1 MMEKFE
7 SQKKNSSCKKNAEH
21 YLLHFLLFHKNSKK
35 KKGKKNPQKI
45 LTSFVRDK
53 YLIDNT

>member
-7 SQKKNSSCKKNAEH
+7 SQKKILHAKKMQNIIYYIFYCFIKIA
-21 YLLHFLLFHKNSKK
+21 KK
-35 KKGKKNPQKI
+35 REKKTQKI

>member
-7 SQKKNSSCKKNAEH
+7 SQKKILHAKKMQNIIYYIFYCFIKIA
-21 YLLHFLLFHKNSKK
+21 KK
-35 KKGKKNPQKI
+35 KRKKKPQKI

-53 YLIDNT
+53 YLIDTT

>member
-1 MMEKFE
+1 M
-7 SQKKNSSCKKNAEH
+7 QKKMQNIIYYIFYCFIKIA
-21 YLLHFLLFHKNSKK
+21 KK
-35 KKGKKNPQKI
+35 KEGKKTPQKI